1 MKKAKTYIWLK
12 SAGLF
17 SAIIMM
23 LLGVN
28 ACKGKRHQTKYGVPV
43 DLGYDE
49 PLTKY
54 GAPVDYDEAV
64 FDEADTTATPDV
76 FDYEESATKYG
87 VPIDYTVEPIDT
99 TSLINEGEN

>member
-12 SAGLF
+12 AAGLF
-17 SAIIMM
+17 STIIVL

-28 ACKGKRHQTKYGVPV
+28 ACKGKRHQTKYGPPV
-43 DLGYDE
+43 DYDYDE

-54 GAPVDYDEAV
+54 GAPVDYDEAT
-64 FDEADTTATPDV
+64 FDEVDSTATPV
-76 FDYEESATKYG
+76 EFDYDQSVTKYG
-87 VPIDYTVEPIDT
+87 VPIDYNVAPIDT